1 MTDPDPFDPRDRSSY
16 RHWASETVRF
26 FDTDALGHV
35 NNNAFG
41 LFFESA
47 RLAFYRD
54 AGFPLERRPRIA
66 TVIGRIAID
75 FLAELRWPATLA
87 VGTRMSRVGTKS
99 FTYRQ
104 AVFTD
109 EGCHAVAE
117 TVSVCFDLETRRSVD
132 IPELLRPLLLAQ
144 L

>member
-1 MTDPDPFDPRDRSSY
+1 MNSPDAFDPREASSY

-47 RLAFYRD
+47 RLVFYRD
-54 AGFPLERRPRIA
+54 AGFPLERRPKIA

-75 FLAELRWPATLA
+75 FFVELRWPSTLSI
-87 VGTRMSRVGTKS
+87 GTRMSRVGTKS

-104 AVFTD
+104 AIFTD
-109 EGCHAVAE
+109 GTCHAVAE
-117 TVSVCFDLETRRSVD
+117 TVSVCFDLETRKAVE
-132 IPELLRPLLLAQ
+132 IPEALRPLLVAQ